1 MNQENRMFWICL
13 GIGWISTAFA
23 VSVAIYITKSVIPL
37 WAMIIPA
44 VIGVI
49 PFAPNK

>member
-1 MNQENRMFWICL
+1 MFWICL
-13 GIGWISTAFA
+13 GVGWISTALA
-23 VSVAIYITKSVIPL
+23 VSVAIYVIKQAEPL
-37 WAMIIPA
+37 FAMIIPA